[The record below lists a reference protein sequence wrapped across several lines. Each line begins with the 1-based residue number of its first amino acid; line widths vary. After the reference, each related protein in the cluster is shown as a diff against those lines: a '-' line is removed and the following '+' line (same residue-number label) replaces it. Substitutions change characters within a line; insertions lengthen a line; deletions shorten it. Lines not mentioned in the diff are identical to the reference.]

1 MCVVEETETEIMTT
15 TSISTTTTITNAKKA
30 AFVAAS
36 GSSSK
41 SSTKRIG
48 VRRVG
53 KQHETRATNPMT
65 KCRAFPSSPSSSSSS
80 SSSSP
85 SSSTSSFFEE
95 DDAAEK
101 ETKRNPGTVLLERL
115 GLGASALA
123 LASAMSLTSCVD
135 AAKASEIEILQTP
148 APTEGYIVDDAGI
161 MSRASAGAI
170 NKTLK
175 ELEDQTG
182 YHLNVI
188 TVRKLVFEQDPYA
201 FGDKVLETWYPTLE
215 EGNTKGN
222 FLLVKSA
229 KEAAVVGGPQFL
241 KAVGNDVLDSILSK
255 NVPINLEYEK
265 FNEAMTS
272 SIDRIAAVLEG
283 KEDPGPPTKYEKD
296 MSRTFKTREE
306 TGAKREVFS
315 NVVVGLLVISFVVPM
330 LQYFGYV
337 TGDPDF
343 DDN

>member
-1 MCVVEETETEIMTT
+1 MFLLREREREMMSTMSAARTT
-15 TSISTTTTITNAKKA
+15 TSSSHVV
-30 AFVAAS
+30 VA
-36 GSSSK
+36 
-41 SSTKRIG
+41 
-48 VRRVG
+48 RRQQRN
-53 KQHETRATNPMT
+53 KQRMT
-65 KCRAFPSSPSSSSSS
+65 MMMCRAQTSSSSSS
-80 SSSSP
+80 S
-85 SSSTSSFFEE
+85 EE
-95 DDAAEK
+95 KQQKNSIAQQ
-101 ETKRNPGTVLLERL
+101 L
-115 GLGASALA
+115 GQGLSALA
-123 LASAMSLTSCVD
+123 LASTMSLAPVD
-135 AAKASEIEILQTP
+135 AANASEIEILQTP
-148 APTEGYIVDDAGI
+148 APTAGYIVDDAGI
-161 MSRASAGAI
+161 MSRASAGQI

-215 EGNTKGN
+215 EGNNKGN
-222 FLLVKSA
+222 LLLVKTA

-241 KAVGNDVLDSILSK
+241 KAVGDDVLESVLTK

-265 FNEAMTS
+265 FNEALTS
-272 SIDRIAAVLEG
+272 SVDRIAAVLEG
-283 KEDPGPPTKYEKD
+283 KPDPGPPAKFEKD
-296 MSRTFKTREE
+296 TSRTFKTKEE

-343 DDN
+343 DD

>member
-1 MCVVEETETEIMTT
+1 MTT

-36 GSSSK
+36 GSSSTT
-41 SSTKRIG
+41 STKRIG

-65 KCRAFPSSPSSSSSS
+65 KCRAFPSSPSSSS
-80 SSSSP
+80 P

-95 DDAAEK
+95 DDDAEK

>member
-1 MCVVEETETEIMTT
+1 MT
-15 TSISTTTTITNAKKA
+15 
-30 AFVAAS
+30 
-36 GSSSK
+36 
-41 SSTKRIG
+41 
-48 VRRVG
+48 
-53 KQHETRATNPMT
+53 MMM
-65 KCRAFPSSPSSSSSS
+65 CRAQTSSSSSS
-80 SSSSP
+80 S
-85 SSSTSSFFEE
+85 EE
-95 DDAAEK
+95 KQQKNSIAQQ
-101 ETKRNPGTVLLERL
+101 L
-115 GLGASALA
+115 GQGLSALA
-123 LASAMSLTSCVD
+123 LASTMSLAPVD
-135 AAKASEIEILQTP
+135 AANASEIEILQTP
-148 APTEGYIVDDAGI
+148 APTAGYIVDDAGI
-161 MSRASAGAI
+161 MSRASAGQI

-215 EGNTKGN
+215 EGNNKGN
-222 FLLVKSA
+222 LLLVKTA

-241 KAVGNDVLDSILSK
+241 KAVGDDVLESVLTK

-265 FNEAMTS
+265 FNEALTS
-272 SIDRIAAVLEG
+272 SVDRIAAVLEG
-283 KEDPGPPTKYEKD
+283 KPDPGPPTKFEKD
-296 MSRTFKTREE
+296 TSRTFKTKEE

-343 DDN
+343 DD

>member
-36 GSSSK
+36 GSSSTT
-41 SSTKRIG
+41 STKRIG

-80 SSSSP
+80 SSSP

-95 DDAAEK
+95 DDDAEK

>member
-1 MCVVEETETEIMTT
+1 MM
-15 TSISTTTTITNAKKA
+15 STTTTTTATRTTGTFKTLRERSCSRVHA
-30 AFVAAS
+30 TTTTT
-36 GSSSK
+36 SSSHNQT
-41 SSTKRIG
+41 SSRTKNSSSDEDDDEKMIKK
-48 VRRVG
+48 
-53 KQHETRATNPMT
+53 KQHFVEQLGRGVS
-65 KCRAFPSSPSSSSSS
+65 AF
-80 SSSSP
+80 
-85 SSSTSSFFEE
+85 
-95 DDAAEK
+95 
-101 ETKRNPGTVLLERL
+101 
-115 GLGASALA
+115 A
-123 LASAMSLTSCVD
+123 LASAMSLSPISMVD
-135 AAKASEIEILQTP
+135 SANASEIEILQTP
-148 APTEGYIVDDAGI
+148 APTSGYIVDDAGI
-161 MSRASAGAI
+161 MSRASAGSI

-241 KAVGNDVLDSILSK
+241 KAVGNDVLDSVLSK

-272 SIDRIAAVLEG
+272 SIGRIAAVLEG

>member
-1 MCVVEETETEIMTT
+1 MTT

-65 KCRAFPSSPSSSSSS
+65 KCRAFPSSPSSSSSSS

>member
-1 MCVVEETETEIMTT
+1 MMSTMSAARTT
-15 TSISTTTTITNAKKA
+15 TSSSHVVV
-30 AFVAAS
+30 VA
-36 GSSSK
+36 
-41 SSTKRIG
+41 
-48 VRRVG
+48 RRQQQN
-53 KQHETRATNPMT
+53 KQRMT
-65 KCRAFPSSPSSSSSS
+65 MMMCRAQTSSSSSS
-80 SSSSP
+80 SSD
-85 SSSTSSFFEE
+85 EE
-95 DDAAEK
+95 KQQKNSIAQQ
-101 ETKRNPGTVLLERL
+101 L
-115 GLGASALA
+115 GQGLSAFA
-123 LASAMSLTSCVD
+123 LASTMSLAPVD
-135 AAKASEIEILQTP
+135 AANASEIEILQTP
-148 APTEGYIVDDAGI
+148 APTAGYIVDDAGI
-161 MSRASAGAI
+161 MSRASAGQI

-215 EGNTKGN
+215 EGNNKGN
-222 FLLVKSA
+222 LLLVKTA

-241 KAVGNDVLDSILSK
+241 KAVGDDVLESVLTK

-265 FNEAMTS
+265 FNEALTS
-272 SIDRIAAVLEG
+272 SVDRIAAVLEG
-283 KEDPGPPTKYEKD
+283 KPDPGPPAKFEKD
-296 MSRTFKTREE
+296 TSRTFKTKEE

-343 DDN
+343 DD

>member
-1 MCVVEETETEIMTT
+1 M
-15 TSISTTTTITNAKKA
+15 
-30 AFVAAS
+30 
-36 GSSSK
+36 
-41 SSTKRIG
+41 
-48 VRRVG
+48 
-53 KQHETRATNPMT
+53 
-65 KCRAFPSSPSSSSSS
+65 
-80 SSSSP
+80 
-85 SSSTSSFFEE
+85 
-95 DDAAEK
+95 
-101 ETKRNPGTVLLERL
+101 LLERL

-161 MSRASAGAI
+161 MSRASAGEI

>member
-15 TSISTTTTITNAKKA
+15 TSISTTTTITNAKKKA

-36 GSSSK
+36 GSSSP
-41 SSTKRIG
+41 STKRIG

-65 KCRAFPSSPSSSSSS
+65 KCRAFPSSPSSSSS

>member
-1 MCVVEETETEIMTT
+1 MTT

-36 GSSSK
+36 GSSSTT
-41 SSTKRIG
+41 STKRIG

-80 SSSSP
+80 SP

-95 DDAAEK
+95 DDDAEK

>member
-1 MCVVEETETEIMTT
+1 MT
-15 TSISTTTTITNAKKA
+15 TSISSTITNA
-30 AFVAAS
+30 AFGAS
-36 GSSSK
+36 SR
-41 SSTKRIG
+41 RIG

-53 KQHETRATNPMT
+53 KQHKTRATNLT
-65 KCRAFPSSPSSSSSS
+65 KCRARLPSSPSSSSSTS
-80 SSSSP
+80 
-85 SSSTSSFFEE
+85 SSFFEE
-95 DDAAEK
+95 DDAEK
-101 ETKRNPGTVLLERL
+101 ETKRSPGTVLLERL

-161 MSRASAGAI
+161 MSRASSGEI

-188 TVRKLVFEQDPYA
+188 TVRKLVFDQDPYA

-296 MSRTFKTREE
+296 TSRTFKTREE

>member
-1 MCVVEETETEIMTT
+1 MT
-15 TSISTTTTITNAKKA
+15 TSISSSTITNAKKTTKA
-30 AFVAAS
+30 
-36 GSSSK
+36 SSS
-41 SSTKRIG
+41 SSFSRRIG
-48 VRRVG
+48 ARRFVG
-53 KQHETRATNPMT
+53 KQHDNARATNPITTT
-65 KCRAFPSSPSSSSSS
+65 KCRAFPSSPSSSSST
-80 SSSSP
+80 
-85 SSSTSSFFEE
+85 STSSFCVVEK
-95 DDAAEK
+95 DLDAEK
-101 ETKRNPGTVLLERL
+101 KKETQRNPAGTMLLERL

-161 MSRASAGAI
+161 MSRASSGEI

-241 KAVGNDVLDSILSK
+241 KAVGNDVLDSVLSK

-272 SIDRIAAVLEG
+272 SIGRIAAVLEG

>member
-1 MCVVEETETEIMTT
+1 MSAAGT
-15 TSISTTTTITNAKKA
+15 TSSSRVV
-30 AFVAAS
+30 VA
-36 GSSSK
+36 
-41 SSTKRIG
+41 
-48 VRRVG
+48 RRQQQN
-53 KQHETRATNPMT
+53 KQRVTRM
-65 KCRAFPSSPSSSSSS
+65 CRAQTSSSSTWS
-80 SSSSP
+80 
-85 SSSTSSFFEE
+85 EE
-95 DDAAEK
+95 EK
-101 ETKRNPGTVLLERL
+101 QQKNSIAQQL
-115 GLGASALA
+115 GQGLSALA
-123 LASAMSLTSCVD
+123 LASTMSLAPVD
-135 AAKASEIEILQTP
+135 AANASEIEILQTP
-148 APTEGYIVDDAGI
+148 APTAGYIVDDAGI
-161 MSRASAGAI
+161 MSRASAGQI

-215 EGNTKGN
+215 EGNNKGN
-222 FLLVKSA
+222 LLLVKTA

-241 KAVGNDVLDSILSK
+241 KAVGDDVLESVLTK

-265 FNEAMTS
+265 FNEALTS
-272 SIDRIAAVLEG
+272 SVDRIAAVLEG
-283 KEDPGPPTKYEKD
+283 KPDPGPPAKFEKD
-296 MSRTFKTREE
+296 TSRTFKTKEE

-343 DDN
+343 DD